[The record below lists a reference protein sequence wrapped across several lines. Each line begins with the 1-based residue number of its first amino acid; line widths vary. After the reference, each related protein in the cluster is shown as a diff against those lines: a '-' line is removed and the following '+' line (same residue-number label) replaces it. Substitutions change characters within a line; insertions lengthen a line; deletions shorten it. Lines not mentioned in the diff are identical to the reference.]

1 MSKYLNLAGALVAL
15 SLMLTLP
22 GCGKEP
28 TKKKEAA
35 SVKLLP
41 ATPPPPPPKPEEKKP
56 EPEKQADK
64 PQQQLNQPKTEAPP
78 QPQSLKTD
86 EAPGEGAGNGMQS
99 GAVNSDYNGQ
109 KLGDGSGGESA
120 PNPLAAKTY
129 ANAATRAINEYLQ
142 KDKELKRRDYK
153 VQVKLW
159 LNPEGRM
166 QRVEMVGSTGD
177 ESADEAIK
185 SALSRFPG
193 VSAPMPD
200 KMPQPMRLQLSNR
213 MIG

>member
-1 MSKYLNLAGALVAL
+1 MSKRLNLACALAAL
-15 SLMLTLP
+15 CLLLTLS

-28 TKKKEAA
+28 AKKREA
-35 SVKLLP
+35 STVKLLP

-56 EPEKQADK
+56 EPEKQAEK

-78 QPQSLKTD
+78 QPQALKTD
-86 EAPGEGAGNGMQS
+86 EAPGEGAGSGLQS
-99 GAVNSDYNGQ
+99 GAVTNDYKDQ
-109 KLGDGSGGESA
+109 QIGSGSGDAGASNA
-120 PNPLAAKTY
+120 VLNSYAKS
-129 ANAATRAINEYLQ
+129 ATRAINDYLQ
-142 KDKELKRRDYK
+142 RDKDLKRRDYK

-159 LNPEGRM
+159 LTQEGRM

-177 ESADEAIK
+177 DAADEAIK
-185 SALSRFPG
+185 SALNRFPG
-193 VSAPMPD
+193 LNAPMPD

>member
-1 MSKYLNLAGALVAL
+1 MRTTTKLACALAAAA
-15 SLMLTLP
+15 LMLTLS

-28 TKKKEAA
+28 GKKKEA
-35 SVKLLP
+35 STVKLLP

-64 PQQQLNQPKTEAPP
+64 PQQQLNQPKTEAAP
-78 QPQSLKTD
+78 QPQALKTD
-86 EAPGEGAGNGMQS
+86 EAPGDGASNGLQSGSVTSDYKDQLLGQGNGD
-99 GAVNSDYNGQ
+99 A
-109 KLGDGSGGESA
+109 A
-120 PNPLAAKTY
+120 PNRLAMTSY

-142 KDKELKRRDYK
+142 KDKDLKRRDYR

-159 LNPEGRM
+159 LSPDGRP
-166 QRVEMVGSTGD
+166 QRVEMLGSTGD
-177 ESADEAIK
+177 EAADEAIK
-185 SALSRFPG
+185 AALARFPG
-193 VSAPMPD
+193 VSAAMPD